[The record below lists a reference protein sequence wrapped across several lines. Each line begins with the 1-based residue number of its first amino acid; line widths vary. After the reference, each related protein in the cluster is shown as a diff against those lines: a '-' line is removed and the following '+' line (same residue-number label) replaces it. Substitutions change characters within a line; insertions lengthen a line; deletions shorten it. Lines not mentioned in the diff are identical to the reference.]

1 MSNVPE
7 GFVPIPDMTG
17 YPTFLVVID
26 GEIADITVVG
36 PANERKVACLSSNP
50 IIYVLE
56 NGFPADGIVPQ
67 IGAQWPPANAYNPN
81 VPPPS
86 A

>member
-17 YPTFLVVID
+17 YPTFLFVID

-67 IGAQWPPANAYNPN
+67 IGAPWPPVENSGYNPDA
-81 VPPPS
+81 PTP
-86 A
+86 